1 MIYVLDNVTSP
12 DKNEELVKCFDD
24 TKLEHISATV
34 PHFNPEGY
42 HHSKYEKDIPCDTFV
57 FDRYQDKFVDNVKT
71 FAPVIR
77 AMIPVVGDVN
87 VVASRFNLVNQS
99 ASKNH
104 TPFHRD
110 FLNEHWV
117 AVYYLNDADGSTI
130 VYDEDEAKYIEPK
143 KDRLLFFPGNFH
155 AIDLSKEIVNRK
167 VYNFA
172 FLVK

>member
-1 MIYVLDNVTSP
+1 MKNWLSVLITQNLWS
-12 DKNEELVKCFDD
+12 
-24 TKLEHISATV
+24 HILIQD
-34 PHFNPEGY
+34 

-87 VVASRFNLVNQS
+87 VVASRFNLINQS
-99 ASKNH
+99 ASKI

-117 AVYYLNDADGSTI
+117 GSIT
-130 VYDEDEAKYIEPK
+130 
-143 KDRLLFFPGNFH
+143 
-155 AIDLSKEIVNRK
+155 
-167 VYNFA
+167 
-172 FLVK
+172 